1 MNRVPQNQSSRVEA
15 IVQELASG
23 KGDFWGGVRDP
34 FMGRDLAR
42 EEVRQ
47 IVALGMGACNGR
59 YRHLTEY
66 FNLPGRDYKR
76 FLSFLSNHNCKVDF
90 RQFRG

>member
-1 MNRVPQNQSSRVEA
+1 MPQAQSSRVES
-15 IVQELASG
+15 IVDELASG
-23 KGDFWGGVRDP
+23 NGDFGGCVRDP
-34 FMGRDLAR
+34 FLGRDLSR

-47 IVALGMGACNGR
+47 IIALGLGACNGR
-59 YRHLTEY
+59 YRRLVEY

-90 RQFRG
+90 RRFRGS